1 MEPEGSLPHS
11 QVAASSIQSKLPHP
25 TSWIS
30 ILILSSHLRLG
41 LQSGLVPSGFPT
53 KSLYMPLLSPTSAKC
68 PAHLILLDFVTQKL
82 LGEQYRSL
90 SSSLRIFFHSPVT
103 LFLLGPNILLSTLFS
118 NTLSLRS
125 SLNVSDQFSHPYKT
139 RGKVMVLCILIFI
152 FLDSKLEDKRFCT
165 EC

>member
-90 SSSLRIFFHSPVT
+90 SSSLRIFSTPLLLCSSWAQIFSSAPYSQTPSACVPPSMWATNFHT
-103 LFLLGPNILLSTLFS
+103 HTKQGAKLWFC
-118 NTLSLRS
+118 
-125 SLNVSDQFSHPYKT
+125 VS
-139 RGKVMVLCILIFI
+139 
-152 FLDSKLEDKRFCT
+152 
-165 EC
+165 